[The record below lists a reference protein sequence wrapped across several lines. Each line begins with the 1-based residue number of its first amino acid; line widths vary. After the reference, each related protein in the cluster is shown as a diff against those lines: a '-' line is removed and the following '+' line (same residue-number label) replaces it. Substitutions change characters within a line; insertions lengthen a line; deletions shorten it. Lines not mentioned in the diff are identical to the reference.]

1 MRTNHREHN
10 PMKMINRKPEKPPQ
24 PPLQEGDQPIEDGFA
39 QSGEV
44 EGKIKRV
51 PASAFSRIS
60 KYLLARSASILVT
73 IFIGVFITVVIANRG
88 GQIDATIRQEVQLRV
103 QQESPLANIWYYDL
117 SPENQAAIDALT
129 QKYERE
135 AGLSLSFLPR
145 HLLWTVKALG
155 LGLGKNIRVSG
166 APGSYYSSPGA
177 AHIILA
183 DLPHTLMLIGAAF
196 LLLFITGIPLALYLY
211 RKHGSPLDRLFTLLA
226 PVSSIPS
233 WVMGVILVLIFAAG
247 LQFLPPGGMYDSI
260 PSSNAIMRVL
270 IILKHMILPVMAI
283 FLSMFFSCIYAWK
296 TFFMLYANEDYVDL
310 AKAKGLPDKLLEKQ
324 YILRPTLPYILTNFT
339 LLLVSFWQMTM
350 ALEKVFNWPGI
361 GRLYI
366 TSLPNFNGES
376 MFSGVMPVVV
386 GIVVLFA
393 YILGVTVLVL
403 DVIYALVDPRVR
415 VGAEGQTVQPVVARL
430 HRSRE
435 KNFKYQLP
443 VPERPVSSP
452 AKKLPREKATFS
464 KTIKGIG
471 AGLSGIKPIF
481 QEIKHY
487 PTAIFGSVIILF
499 LVGGSIAAVTFFPY
513 NKLAELWSENAMTGK
528 SYVPKLAKPVWIN
541 WFRKDPLPSSIFLDS
556 STGTAAKAVVPF
568 ETGGVGYETLTY
580 TFDYHYGD
588 FPQDLTIY
596 FDSKYKVK
604 RPFVT
609 LTWIT
614 PDKREIKLDNF
625 SPESGIPFNFT
636 RDLSPL
642 SLLTEYPHWQNW
654 FIVDDFNATP
664 PFHLLFSDPA
674 AEKAKVLQGQY
685 TLKLDVINFEA
696 ASHVDAEL
704 ILLGKVSGWAGTDYL
719 RRDLLIPL
727 LWGMPFALALGL
739 IGASLTTVFSMILAA
754 TGVYFGGWLDNLVQ
768 RLIEGVMI
776 LPVIAIGVI
785 LYAYFNMNIWTFLAL
800 IALLNVFGSPTKS
813 FRAALLQ
820 IKDSP
825 YIEWAKAS
833 GASNMRI
840 ILHFLLPNILPML
853 IPQLVALIPSYVFLE
868 ATLGI
873 FGVKSDYPT
882 WGKVI
887 FEALKNGAVYGSGYW
902 VLEPIFL
909 LLLTGL
915 AFAMLGF
922 ALERILNPRLKT
934 V

>member
-1 MRTNHREHN
+1 
-10 PMKMINRKPEKPPQ
+10 MKMINRKREKLPQ
-24 PPLQEGDQPIEDGFA
+24 HPLQEVDQPIEDGFA
-39 QSGEV
+39 QSGDA
-44 EGKIKRV
+44 EGKIKRI

-88 GQIDATIRQEVQLRV
+88 GQIDAAIRQDVQVQV

-117 SPENQAAIDALT
+117 TPENQAAIDALT

-135 AGLSLSFLPR
+135 AGLGLPFLPR

-177 AHIILA
+177 AQIILA

-196 LLLFITGIPLALYLY
+196 LLLFITGIPLALYLF

-233 WVMGVILVLIFAAG
+233 WVMGIILVLVFAAG
-247 LQFLPPGGMYDSI
+247 LKLLPPGGMYDTV
-260 PSSNAIMRVL
+260 PSSNAFMRVL

-310 AKAKGLPDKLLEKQ
+310 AKAKGLPDELLEKQ

-366 TSLPNFNGES
+366 ISLPNFNSES
-376 MFSGVMPVVV
+376 MFAGIMPVVV

-403 DVIYALVDPRVR
+403 DIVYALVDPRVR
-415 VGAEGQTVQPVVARL
+415 VGTEGQTVQPVAARRP
-430 HRSRE
+430 RSRDKSFNLVRPKLQKSASSTP
-435 KNFKYQLP
+435 KN
-443 VPERPVSSP
+443 E
-452 AKKLPREKATFS
+452 PRQKVTFS
-464 KTIKGIG
+464 RTFQQVR
-471 AGLSGIKPIF
+471 ASLNAVKPIF
-481 QEIKHY
+481 QEIGHY
-487 PTAIFGSVIILF
+487 PTAIFGLVIIFF
-499 LVGGSIAAVTFFPY
+499 LIAGSITAVTIFPY
-513 NKLAELWSENAMTGK
+513 NKLAELWSTNIMKGK
-528 SYVPKLAKPVWIN
+528 SYVPKLARPVWIN

-580 TFDYHYGD
+580 TFDYQYGD
-588 FPQDLTIY
+588 FPQDLILY
-596 FDSKYKVK
+596 FTSTYKIK

-609 LTWIT
+609 LTWFT
-614 PDKREIKLDNF
+614 PDNRELKLDNF
-625 SPESGIPFNFT
+625 SPRSGIPFNFT

-642 SLLTEYPHWQNW
+642 PLLSEYPNWQKW
-654 FIVDDFNATP
+654 FVIGDFNATP

-674 AEKAKVLQGQY
+674 AEKARILQGKY
-685 TLKLDVINFEA
+685 SLKVDVINFEA
-696 ASHVDAEL
+696 GSTVDAEL
-704 ILLGKVSGWAGTDYL
+704 VILGQVSGWAGTDYL
-719 RRDLLIPL
+719 RRNLLVPL

-739 IGASLTTVFSMILAA
+739 VGASLTTVFSMVLAA
-754 TGVYFGGWLDNLVQ
+754 AGVYFGGWLDNLVQ

-785 LYAYFNMNIWTFLAL
+785 LYAYLNMNIWVFLA
-800 IALLNVFGSPTKS
+800 IVALLNVFGSPTKS

-887 FEALKNGAVYGSGYW
+887 FEALQNGAVYGSGYW